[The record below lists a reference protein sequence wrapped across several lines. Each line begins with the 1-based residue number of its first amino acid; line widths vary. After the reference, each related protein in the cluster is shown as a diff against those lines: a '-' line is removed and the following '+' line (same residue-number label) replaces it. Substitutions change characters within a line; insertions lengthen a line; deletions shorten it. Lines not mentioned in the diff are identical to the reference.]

1 MCGLSGGMSS
11 TLTNGELN
19 RIKML
24 MVLSTFRGMYGSGAI
39 VVHPGKKKTL
49 GLSVCRTE
57 CCAAEL
63 ICDPSF
69 TAALSHSPKI
79 VVAHARAPTKGGNEL
94 KNVHPHRTNHITG
107 VHNGTMWQVMGQKI
121 GDDQSDS
128 AAIFAAIA
136 EFGVEAF
143 MKESRGAYSLV
154 WTDTKEGTLNFLRN
168 EQRPLVFANI
178 GWGNRVSTV
187 YWSSEMG
194 MLEYM
199 LKREKIDVKDVK
211 FESPKAFQHIK
222 FPLDVR
228 NDVLPSEIKQYSDPL
243 VTKPYTN
250 RNWHGYEDIWDYY
263 DDTEKVDNDIQERIA
278 RQKAAR
284 EEDER
289 RRENLRRVTT
299 ANLPAVRYPRSTVV
313 KNPGILPPVEDI
325 LKAGSR
331 RTVERPAT
339 FRTESDSKSMEIAK
353 LLRGGP
359 CCICDNTPE
368 VVKLNGALV
377 YPKVYP
383 VQFGSGW
390 PQYICQDCVRG
401 KNPIALSVLPAETLQ

>member
-1 MCGLSGGMSS
+1 MCGLAGGMSS
-11 TLTNGELN
+11 TLSSGELN
-19 RIKML
+19 KIKML

-63 ICDPSF
+63 ICDTSF
-69 TAALSHSPKI
+69 VTAIANSPKI

-94 KNVHPHRTNHITG
+94 ANVHPHRTGHITG

-121 GDDQSDS
+121 DDDKSDS

-136 EFGVEAF
+136 EHGVEAF

-168 EQRPLVFANI
+168 EQRPLVFANV
-178 GWGNRVSTV
+178 GWGNRTSTV
-187 YWSSEMG
+187 YWSSELG

-199 LKREKIDVKDVK
+199 LKREKVSAGDVK
-211 FESPKAFQHIK
+211 FESPKAFQHVK

-228 NDVLPSEIKQYSDPL
+228 TDVLPSEVKQYNDPL
-243 VTKPYTN
+243 ITTTYSN
-250 RNWHGYEDIWDYY
+250 RNWHGWEDMLDGYNDSQDLK
-263 DDTEKVDNDIQERIA
+263 DDIADRIKK
-278 RQKAAR
+278 QR
-284 EEDER
+284 ELRLEEER
-289 RRENLRRVTT
+289 RRENAKRAAVK
-299 ANLPAVRYPRSTVV
+299 LPVVRGPVSTLQH
-313 KNPGILPPVEDI
+313 PSELPPVEDI
-325 LKAGSR
+325 LKNGSR
-331 RTVERPAT
+331 RTVERQGT
-339 FRTESDSKSMEIAK
+339 FRTGHDSKNLEIAN

-359 CCICDNTPE
+359 CCICDDTPQ
-368 VVKLNGALV
+368 VIKRDGVLV

-390 PQYICQDCVRG
+390 PQYICSDCV
-401 KNPIALSVLPAETLQ
+401 KSNNPIALSILPAETLH